1 MHPEGRVRQA
11 GPAGRGARAGRR
23 LRGRFI
29 AMELAKVRGQVVSTV
44 RDPGLPNLTFLLV
57 DIVDEHG
64 NITLPSQVAADTT
77 GAGEGELVLL
87 VRGSSARMILEG
99 KTPLDLSVVGIVD
112 QVTSGKEALYSK
124 YK

>member
-1 MHPEGRVRQA
+1 
-11 GPAGRGARAGRR
+11 
-23 LRGRFI
+23 
-29 AMELAKVRGQVVSTV
+29 MELAKVKGQVVCTV
-44 RDPGLPNLTFLLV
+44 RDQGLPNLTFLLV

-64 NITLPSQVAADTT
+64 NVTFPSQVAADTI
-77 GAGEGELVLL
+77 GAGEGEMVLL

-112 QVTSGKEALYSK
+112 QITSGKEALYSK